1 MVCSCSSR
9 QRTLPSK
16 KVVDDIVLADV
27 DQICAA
33 VKDLFEDTR
42 AIAEPSGALAVAGMK
57 NYIRDNKISGKT
69 LIAINCGANV
79 SFDRLR
85 HISERA
91 NYSEAREALF
101 AVTIPEKKGSF
112 LAFCKVLGKRSIT
125 EFNYR
130 YSSSKEA
137 HIFVGLALTE
147 GKPERL
153 KIQETF
159 KQHGYETEDLTEN
172 DMAKLHIRHMVG
184 GRLNSNEVERIYRFE
199 FPERPVHF

>member
-1 MVCSCSSR
+1 MSKL
-9 QRTLPSK
+9 TFSK
-16 KVVDDIVLADV
+16 K
-27 DQICAA
+27 
-33 VKDLFEDTR
+33 
-42 AIAEPSGALAVAGMK
+42 
-57 NYIRDNKISGKT
+57 YNK
-69 LIAINCGANV
+69 
-79 SFDRLR
+79 
-85 HISERA
+85 RA

-137 HIFVGLALTE
+137 HIFVGLALTA

-159 KQHGYETEDLTEN
+159 KHHGYETEDLTEN

-199 FPERPVHF
+199 FPERPGALLNFLNRMGQKDSVFEYVLKYAYIAKSSGLDGIVCSPLETELIKKSFGSRIFYLRNISNI

>member
-1 MVCSCSSR
+1 MWVSFADGVAVAQVGKEPFR
-9 QRTLPSK
+9 LAK
-16 KVVDDIVLADV
+16 KVVDEIVLADV

-57 NYIRDNKISGKT
+57 NYIRENKVSGKT

-85 HISERA
+85 HISGRA

-130 YSSSKEA
+130 YSSSKGSSY
-137 HIFVGLALTE
+137 ICWTGSNR
-147 GKPERL
+147 GKTERL
-153 KIQETF
+153 KIQEVFNSTGM
-159 KQHGYETEDLTEN
+159 KQRTLLKMTWQN
-172 DMAKLHIRHMVG
+172 SIFATWSVG
-184 GRLNSNEVERIYRFE
+184 A
-199 FPERPVHF
+199 

>member
-1 MVCSCSSR
+1 M
-9 QRTLPSK
+9 
-16 KVVDDIVLADV
+16 
-27 DQICAA
+27 
-33 VKDLFEDTR
+33 
-42 AIAEPSGALAVAGMK
+42 
-57 NYIRDNKISGKT
+57 
-69 LIAINCGANV
+69 IAINCGANV

-159 KQHGYETEDLTEN
+159 KHHGYETEDLTEN
-172 DMAKLHIRHMVG
+172 DMAKTSYSPYG
-184 GRLNSNEVERIYRFE
+184 WWAFK
-199 FPERPVHF
+199 